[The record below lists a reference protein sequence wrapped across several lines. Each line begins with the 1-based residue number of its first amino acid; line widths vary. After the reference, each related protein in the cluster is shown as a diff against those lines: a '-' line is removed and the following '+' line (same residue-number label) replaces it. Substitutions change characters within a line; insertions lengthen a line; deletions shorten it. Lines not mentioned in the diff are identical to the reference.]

1 MATVAGAVLFALLIA
16 TAIAQASTMKLFRD
30 GAVVAEFYVPVD
42 TLEIFEL
49 SLVTNPDTD
58 NLVVPDAQGMIDGIE
73 VVLNGGSGDSTIEYI
88 DVDTGSLDQVNTE
101 VDYPRYTYQVVG
113 GSAANYSTLLAT
125 LQYVSNLTAD
135 AFSDPPRNIT
145 ISAFNSSQVN
155 YVTNTAFI
163 TPILDNQQAPVFTD
177 GENIVIFIPENSVGN
192 VATIEANDPDGV
204 SFSLANPSPVFGID
218 SASGA
223 IFVIDSSVLDYEMEE
238 NRMFQLTVVATD
250 EYLVPQ
256 RRQSTEATVTIRLN
270 NTNDERPVFV
280 GTPYVFSVVEEAAGA
295 FVGQLQAEDAD
306 ELGGLFFDFASGST
320 GLTFSLN
327 RGTGEINV
335 LNALD
340 FEAETSYTFNVI
352 VSDQGGVVSTSVTV
366 NVIDIADNRPVISP
380 AEKLILL
387 NLDAGDNEVSIGT
400 EGTGG
405 PLTVT
410 DDSTLQRGEVSIT
423 VLKSGQVSSA
433 WPLCMQHSLAIFMIF
448 LCILSLGPPPC
459 LPLLGPFWGWGW
471 SAD

>member
-1 MATVAGAVLFALLIA
+1 MATVAGAVLIALLIA
-16 TAIAQASTMKLFRD
+16 TAAAQESTINLFL
-30 GAVVAEFYVPVD
+30 GGVAEEEFYVPVD
-42 TLEIFEL
+42 TMEIFEL
-49 SLVTNPDTD
+49 SLVTNPDTA
-58 NLVVPDAQGMIDGIE
+58 NLVTDPQGMINGIE
-73 VVLNGGSGDSTIEYI
+73 VVLNGGSGDSTVEYI
-88 DVDTGSLDQVNTE
+88 AVDTGSLDQVNTE
-101 VDYPRYTYQVVG
+101 VDYPRYTYRLVG

-125 LQYVSNLTAD
+125 LQYASNLTSN
-135 AFSDPPRNIT
+135 AFMDPPRNIS

-155 YVTNTAFI
+155 YATNTAFI

-177 GENIVIFIPENSVGN
+177 GDNIAIFISENSVGT

-204 SFSLANPSPVFGID
+204 SFSLADPSPVFGIE
-218 SASGA
+218 ASGA
-223 IFVIDSSVLDYEMEE
+223 IFVTDSSALDYEVEE

-250 EYLVPQ
+250 EYLVPE
-256 RRQSTEATVTIRLN
+256 RRQSAEATVTIHLN

-306 ELGGLFFDFASGST
+306 ELGGLFFDFESGAT
-320 GLTFSLN
+320 GLIFSLN
-327 RGTGEINV
+327 RGTGAINV

-340 FEAETSYTFNVI
+340 FETETSYTFNVI

-387 NLDAGDNEVSIGT
+387 NLDAGDNEVNIGT

-410 DDSTLQRGEVSIT
+410 DVDSTLQRGEVSIT
-423 VLKSGQVSSA
+423 VLRSGQVSSV
-433 WPLCMQHSLAIFMIF
+433 
-448 LCILSLGPPPC
+448 
-459 LPLLGPFWGWGW
+459 
-471 SAD
+471 